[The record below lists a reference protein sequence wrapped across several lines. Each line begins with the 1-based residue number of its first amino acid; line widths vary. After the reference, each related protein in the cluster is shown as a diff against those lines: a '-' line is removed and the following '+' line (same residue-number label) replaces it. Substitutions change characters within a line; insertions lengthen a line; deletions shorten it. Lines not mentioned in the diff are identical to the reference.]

1 MTYVEITLLMV
12 FLVSVMSNIY
22 DHRDTICRDYQDF
35 LHDVRFTIEKYI
47 FKVRNTYRRFNTA

>member
-1 MTYVEITLLMV
+1 
-12 FLVSVMSNIY
+12 MSNIY
-22 DHRDTICRDYQDF
+22 DHRDTIYRDYQDF